1 MYPTKSV
8 AAGFFL
14 IILHIF
20 VPSDVIISRDEI
32 YQSFCDIRVVKMGKS
47 DDLYERLISPI
58 EKRMMSIVARIVR
71 DPEDAADVF
80 QEVLALIWAK
90 LERIDRH
97 PNPHAYIIRIC
108 ITRSYDALRK
118 RARRRRREIRL
129 ESIKAKMWPARSLGY
144 IKEGDRVAVI
154 REAIAMLPPNQ
165 GQAVL
170 LRIMEDS
177 PYHMIAGVL
186 GCSEATARSH
196 FSKGKARLVKLLN
209 EIGISSY
216 KEEKYNE
223 C

>member
-1 MYPTKSV
+1 
-8 AAGFFL
+8 
-14 IILHIF
+14 
-20 VPSDVIISRDEI
+20 
-32 YQSFCDIRVVKMGKS
+32 MGKS
-47 DDLYERLISPI
+47 DELYERLISPI
-58 EKRMMSIVARIVR
+58 EKRMIGIVGRIVR

-118 RARRRRREIRL
+118 RARRRSREIRL
-129 ESIKAKMWPARSLGY
+129 ENIQTKMWPARSPGY
-144 IKEGDRVAVI
+144 IEEGDKVTAI

-170 LRIMEDS
+170 LRLMEDS
-177 PYHMIAGVL
+177 PYHTIADVL

-196 FSKGKARLVKLLN
+196 FSKGKARLVKLLG
-209 EIGISSY
+209 ELGISSY
-216 KEEKYNE
+216 KEETCSEY
-223 C
+223 

>member
-1 MYPTKSV
+1 M
-8 AAGFFL
+8 
-14 IILHIF
+14 
-20 VPSDVIISRDEI
+20 E
-32 YQSFCDIRVVKMGKS
+32 KS
-47 DDLYERLISPI
+47 DELYERLISPI
-58 EKRMMSIVARIVR
+58 EKRMIGIVARIVR

-90 LERIDRH
+90 LDRIDRH

-129 ESIKAKMWPARSLGY
+129 ESIQAKIWPARSLGY
-144 IKEGDRVAVI
+144 IKEEGGRVTAI

-177 PYHMIAGVL
+177 PYHVIAGIL

-196 FSKGKARLVKLLN
+196 FSKGKARLVKLLG
-209 EIGISSY
+209 ELGISSY
-216 KEEKYNE
+216 NEERYNE
-223 C
+223 F

>member
-1 MYPTKSV
+1 MAESGS
-8 AAGFFL
+8 GFFQ
-14 IILHIF
+14 IVLHIF
-20 VPSDVIISRDEI
+20 ARSDVIVSKDEI
-32 YQSFCDIRVVKMGKS
+32 YQPCCDIRGVKMGKS
-47 DDLYERLISPI
+47 DELYERLISPI
-58 EKRMMSIVARIVR
+58 EKRMIGIVARIVR

-118 RARRRRREIRL
+118 RARRRRREVRL
-129 ESIKAKMWPARSLGY
+129 ENIQAKMWPVRSFGY
-144 IKEGDRVAVI
+144 IKEGDIATAV
-154 REAIAMLPPNQ
+154 RDAISMLPPNQ

-170 LRIMEDS
+170 LRIMENS
-177 PYHMIAGVL
+177 SYHMIAGVL

-196 FSKGKARLVKLLN
+196 FSKGKARLIKLLD
-209 EIGISSY
+209 ELGISSY
-216 KEEKYNE
+216 KRETYNE

>member
-1 MYPTKSV
+1 MR
-8 AAGFFL
+8 G
-14 IILHIF
+14 
-20 VPSDVIISRDEI
+20 
-32 YQSFCDIRVVKMGKS
+32 
-47 DDLYERLISPI
+47 
-58 EKRMMSIVARIVR
+58 IVARIVR

-97 PNPHAYIIRIC
+97 PNPHAYIFRIC

-129 ESIKAKMWPARSLGY
+129 ESIHAKMWPARSLGY
-144 IKEGDRVAVI
+144 IEEGDRVTAI

-170 LRIMEDS
+170 LRIIEDF

-196 FSKGKARLVKLLN
+196 FSKGKARLIKILGEL
-209 EIGISSY
+209 GISSY
-216 KEEKYNE
+216 KRETYNE

>member
-1 MYPTKSV
+1 MGK
-8 AAGFFL
+8 
-14 IILHIF
+14 
-20 VPSDVIISRDEI
+20 DEI
-32 YQSFCDIRVVKMGKS
+32 YQSFCDTRVVRMGKS
-47 DDLYERLISPI
+47 DELYERLISPI
-58 EKRMMSIVARIVR
+58 QKRMIDIVARIVR

-129 ESIKAKMWPARSLGY
+129 ENIQAKMWPARSLGY
-144 IKEGDRVAVI
+144 IKEGDRVTAI

-170 LRIMEDS
+170 LRLMEDS
-177 PYHMIAGVL
+177 PYHTIAGIL

-196 FSKGKARLVKLLN
+196 FSKGKARLVKLLG
-209 EIGISSY
+209 ELGISSY
-216 KEEKYNE
+216 KEDTYSEY
-223 C
+223 

>member
-1 MYPTKSV
+1 MFGRYK
-8 AAGFFL
+8 G
-14 IILHIF
+14 
-20 VPSDVIISRDEI
+20 RGEI
-32 YQSFCDIRVVKMGKS
+32 YQSFCDTRVVKMGKN
-47 DDLYERLISPI
+47 DELYERLISPI
-58 EKRMMSIVARIVR
+58 EKRMIGIVARIVR

-129 ESIKAKMWPARSLGY
+129 ESIRAKMWPARSLGY
-144 IKEGDRVAVI
+144 IKEGDRVTAI

-170 LRIMEDS
+170 LRLMEDS
-177 PYHMIAGVL
+177 PYHTIAGVL

-196 FSKGKARLVKLLN
+196 FSKGKARLAKLL
-209 EIGISSY
+209 EELGISSY
-216 KEEKYNE
+216 KEKTYNE
-223 C
+223 Y

>member
-1 MYPTKSV
+1 
-8 AAGFFL
+8 
-14 IILHIF
+14 
-20 VPSDVIISRDEI
+20 
-32 YQSFCDIRVVKMGKS
+32 MGKS
-47 DDLYERLISPI
+47 DELYERLISPI
-58 EKRMMSIVARIVR
+58 ENRMIGIVARILR
-71 DPEDAADVF
+71 NPEDAADVF
-80 QEVLALIWAK
+80 QEVLAVIWSK

-118 RARRRRREIRL
+118 RARRRRLEIRL
-129 ESIKAKMWPARSLGY
+129 ASIKAKVWLDSSRGY
-144 IKEGDRVAVI
+144 IKEGDRLAVI

-216 KEEKYNE
+216 KEETYNE

>member
-1 MYPTKSV
+1 
-8 AAGFFL
+8 
-14 IILHIF
+14 
-20 VPSDVIISRDEI
+20 
-32 YQSFCDIRVVKMGKS
+32 MGKS
-47 DDLYERLISPI
+47 DELYERLISPI
-58 EKRMMSIVARIVR
+58 EKRMIGIVARIVR

-129 ESIKAKMWPARSLGY
+129 ASIQEKMWQARSLDY
-144 IKEGDRVAVI
+144 IKEGDMVTAI
-154 REAIAMLPPNQ
+154 RDAIAMLPRNQ

-170 LRIMEDS
+170 LRIIEDS

-196 FSKGKARLVKLLN
+196 VSKGRARLVKLLG
-209 EIGISSY
+209 ELGISSY
-216 KEEKYNE
+216 KKETYNE

>member
-1 MYPTKSV
+1 MI
-8 AAGFFL
+8 G
-14 IILHIF
+14 
-20 VPSDVIISRDEI
+20 
-32 YQSFCDIRVVKMGKS
+32 
-47 DDLYERLISPI
+47 
-58 EKRMMSIVARIVR
+58 IVARIVR

-129 ESIKAKMWPARSLGY
+129 ESIRAKMWPARSLGY
-144 IKEGDRVAVI
+144 IKEGDRVTAI

-170 LRIMEDS
+170 LRLMEDS
-177 PYHMIAGVL
+177 PYHTIAGVL

-196 FSKGKARLVKLLN
+196 FSKGKARLAKLL
-209 EIGISSY
+209 EELGISSY
-216 KEEKYNE
+216 KEKTYNE
-223 C
+223 Y